1 MRRPAA
7 WAGGI
12 VVTAAVA
19 VFGFAPWPL
28 SAKRVA
34 DGLNA
39 STGASAP
46 LRWGAPDAAAF
57 RALPWPSLSIVGLRL
72 DDALGANLISAP
84 EARLDLS
91 PGQLVKGR
99 FAPVRAPLVT
109 PIVTLDLD
117 RPPCAGP
124 RDPGGGRPPGALA
137 PLGGPEPDQRRAA
150 RRQPAAVGSTP

>member
-7 WAGGI
+7 WAGVV

-19 VFGFAPWPL
+19 VLGFAPWPL

-34 DGLNA
+34 DSLNA
-39 STGASAP
+39 ATGASAP
-46 LRWGAPDAAAF
+46 VRWGAPDAAAF

-91 PGQLVKGR
+91 PGELVKGR
-99 FAPVRAPLVT
+99 LAPVRATLVT

-117 RPPCAGP
+117 RPPWAGE
-124 RDPGGGRPPGALA
+124 RPGGRRG
-137 PLGGPEPDQRRAA
+137 RRALW
-150 RRQPAAVGSTP
+150 RRSRA

>member
-7 WAGGI
+7 WAGVV
-12 VVTAAVA
+12 VVTAAMA
-19 VFGFAPWPL
+19 VLGFAPWPL

-34 DGLNA
+34 ESLNA
-39 STGASAP
+39 ATGASASV
-46 LRWGAPDAAAF
+46 RWGAPDAAAF

-91 PGQLVKGR
+91 PGELVKGR
-99 FAPVRAPLVT
+99 LAPVRASLVT

-117 RPPCAGP
+117 RPPWS
-124 RDPGGGRPPGALA
+124 GRETRGRSGRRSLWRRSGA
-137 PLGGPEPDQRRAA
+137 
-150 RRQPAAVGSTP
+150 